1 MRGIN
6 TMEITEIKLR
16 KAFYGIPL
24 EAIYSVTFDNELVVH
39 DVKVVRRKEGLLVV
53 MPNRRTSDGEIRDIV
68 HPVNSAFRYKLDK
81 QIVTYHNNLYGK
93 RE

>member
-1 MRGIN
+1 
-6 TMEITEIKLR
+6 MEITGIKLR
-16 KAFYGIPL
+16 KEFSGIPL

-68 HPVNSAFRYKLDK
+68 HPVTSEFRHKLEK
-81 QIVTYHNNLYGK
+81 QIVTYHNNLYAK